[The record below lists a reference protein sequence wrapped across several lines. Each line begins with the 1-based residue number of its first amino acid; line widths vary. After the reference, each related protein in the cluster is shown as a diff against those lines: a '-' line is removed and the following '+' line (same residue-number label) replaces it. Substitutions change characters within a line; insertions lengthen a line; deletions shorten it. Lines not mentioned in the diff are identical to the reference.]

1 MGILSLLRSTHREEE
16 MRLILLAMVCVN
28 VYAISAKAVF
38 KEAKKYT
45 DYPSTIVAIAKAES
59 SLGKEVLGDD
69 RKSLGLM
76 QFQVPTVR
84 WLSTKYKCLK
94 FIKRLSD
101 KSIETMLLRND
112 TMSIKL
118 ASLMFEFW
126 RKRKGYKIAII
137 RHNGLWEIDSKGKAK
152 RDEHGNKILNVAYY
166 NRVRSRM

>member
-1 MGILSLLRSTHREEE
+1 
-16 MRLILLAMVCVN
+16 MRLILLAMMCVN

-69 RKSLGLM
+69 KKSLGLM
-76 QFQVPTVR
+76 QFQVATVR

-94 FIKRLSD
+94 FIKKLSD

-112 TMSIKL
+112 AMSIKL
-118 ASLMFEFW
+118 ACLHFEFW
-126 RKRKGYKIAII
+126 RKRYNYFVAISK
-137 RHNGLWEIDSKGKAK
+137 HNGGFNN
-152 RDEHGNKILNVAYY
+152 RTYY